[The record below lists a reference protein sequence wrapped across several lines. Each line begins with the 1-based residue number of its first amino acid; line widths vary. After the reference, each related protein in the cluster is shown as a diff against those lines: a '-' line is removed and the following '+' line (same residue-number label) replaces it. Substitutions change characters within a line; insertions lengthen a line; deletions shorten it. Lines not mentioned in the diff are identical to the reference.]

1 MMPQLCPGTPAC
13 AFRMSNVLRMWHM
26 RGVFEDM
33 LLYGGVLLARAA
45 GEAAGGT
52 FCAGEAVASANPPKS
67 AHFSITSYL
76 HQHGELCIDQVKVLC
91 IISVSTHHALCSPI
105 VKPGYYGRQ

>member
-1 MMPQLCPGTPAC
+1 
-13 AFRMSNVLRMWHM
+13 MWHM

-52 FCAGEAVASANPPKS
+52 FFAGEAVASANPR
-67 AHFSITSYL
+67 FSGSSVGYRKYPNTIAITFDSI
-76 HQHGELCIDQVKVLC
+76 GIG
-91 IISVSTHHALCSPI
+91 I
-105 VKPGYYGRQ
+105 VCDDLLLRGTGTFSLL